1 MAVIDQYKQIQ
12 ENIANRK
19 PTENALAKAKY
30 YGYTEDQINQEM
42 NKLQP
47 NTAPQPV
54 STPQI
59 TPTPATIAPQP
70 QVAQTPQT
78 AQQPTPQVAGTTI
91 QPAVTTPTATVEKDI
106 LSPNVTGYVNPN
118 QAKLEQAN
126 LNKLNSNVSL
136 YSTGKSLYDAVQ
148 GGSLL
153 PWTKEFTDLT
163 TRNPNVLAEYN
174 QIKAEKEKND
184 TVKTLGQAIVW
195 EPIAPKPSNALEQLV
210 SFFTKSMDTD
220 VAGEYQNSVIK
231 NPAYQNSIQTLNGIN
246 QQIADNNKNINAL
259 REDVRK
265 KYSAWT
271 PESLIASAIA
281 REARPL
287 IEQGQYLTQLQQNA
301 QAEMTR
307 LFEEN
312 KQVFDLKQEEITNNR
327 NIALQLYGTIRA
339 EEIRAEGLAIK
350 DKELKQQMEK
360 AKTEQEYNQLKDQ
373 RDYNLKV
380 AEALSKEDYQNRQ
393 LELQGRTKASD
404 YLKFEVENEDWSKST
419 VYRNPTNWQEISPWN
434 VYGNTPSTSQ
444 GQDAPIGKI
453 YNYFSPAWQA
463 LLSVPDGTV
472 VPTRLGEVSPQN
484 AQVRGKECAEFVNDI
499 YGNLLP
505 SKLGSTYQDKLA
517 VCNEPTGGI
526 GSVAAWKPQGS
537 GTFGHVGIIVD
548 EDANNYYIK
557 SSNYTPWTVTTVPV
571 PKDNINNFYTPKEI
585 KTAQSQED
593 IWPKATRYANGNV
606 RTADGILYTN
616 KEVSAINKDI
626 IKNDNYKAILTSQD
640 LNDKLTQFEEVFKK
654 YGTEVGLD
662 KLKFNRTGATALQNT
677 YTSLLLTAKEFF
689 NLWVLNWPDLAI
701 LTAGMPSPVEFELPS
716 EWWRTTTVPWTFLNS
731 KVEEWIERMRQMIKQ
746 KLDRDYSTV
755 NQSFWE
761 FGEVLPALRNAK
773 SVYQSFSPEMED
785 VNTFTN
791 QNK

>member
-1 MAVIDQYKQIQ
+1 MSPVIDQYKQIQ
-12 ENIANRK
+12 QNIAERK
-19 PTENALAKAKY
+19 QPTESQLNKANY
-30 YGYTEDQINQEM
+30 YGFTPEQVAQEM

-47 NTAPQPV
+47 ATPQTPAPQPV
-54 STPQI
+54 A
-59 TPTPATIAPQP
+59 PTPAPIAPQP
-70 QVAQTPQT
+70 APVQPNEVAW
-78 AQQPTPQVAGTTI
+78 TTI
-91 QPAVTTPTATVEKDI
+91 QAPAPVVPEVKAPEPKMVD
-106 LSPNVTGYVNPN
+106 TGYVNSA
-118 QAKLEQAN
+118 QGKLEQAN
-126 LNKLNSNVSL
+126 LNKFNSNLSL

-148 GGSLL
+148 WGSLL

-163 TRNPNVLAEYN
+163 TRNPQVLAEYN
-174 QIKAEKEKND
+174 QIKTEKDKID
-184 TVKTLGQAIVW
+184 TVNTLGKAILW
-195 EPIAPKPSNALEQLV
+195 ETITPKPSNALEQLV
-210 SFFTKSMDTD
+210 SFFTKSMNTD
-220 VAGEYQNSVIK
+220 VASEYQNSVIN
-231 NPAYQNSIQTLNGIN
+231 NPAYQASIQQMNGIN

-259 REDVRK
+259 RDDVRK
-265 KYSAWT
+265 KYSAWA

-339 EEIRAEGLAIK
+339 EEIRAEDLAIK
-350 DKELKQQMEK
+350 DKELQQEMEQ
-360 AKTEQEYNQLKDQ
+360 ARTEQEYLEAKDK

-380 AEALSKEDYQNRQ
+380 AEALSREDYQNRQ

-404 YLKFEVENEDWSKST
+404 YLKFEVENEDGSKST
-419 VYRNPTNWQEISPWN
+419 IYRNPTNWQEISPWN

-444 GQDAPIGKI
+444 GQDAPIGKVF
-453 YNYFSPAWQA
+453 NLFSPTGQA
-463 LLSVPDGTV
+463 LLWVPDGTV

-484 AQVRGKECAEFVNDI
+484 AQVRGKECAEFVNDV
-499 YGNLLP
+499 YGDLLP
-505 SKLGSTYQDKLA
+505 KKLGSTYQDKLA

-526 GSVAAWKPQGS
+526 GSVAAWKPEGS
-537 GTFGHVGIIVD
+537 GNFWHTGIIVD
-548 EDANNYYIK
+548 EDANNYYVK

-571 PKDNINNFYTPKEI
+571 PKDNINNFYTPEQI
-585 KTAQSQED
+585 KNIQSQED

-606 RTADGILYTN
+606 RTADGVLYTN

-640 LNDKLTQFEEVFKK
+640 LNDKLTQFEEVFNK

-731 KVEEWIERMRQMIKQ
+731 KVEEWINRMRQMIKQ

-785 VNTFTN
+785 VNSFIN
-791 QNK
+791 Q

>member
-1 MAVIDQYKQIQ
+1 MAYDLNQILTTAQ
-12 ENIANRK
+12 TNLANKTPIPIQNPVWGNITWV
-19 PTENALAKAKY
+19 PTPTITNVPA
-30 YGYTEDQINQEM
+30 
-42 NKLQP
+42 QP
-47 NTAPQPV
+47 NMSVAPAPV
-54 STPQI
+54 
-59 TPTPATIAPQP
+59 PTPAPVTPQP
-70 QVAQTPQT
+70 PVAPAPAPVAPAPAPVKAPMAETPKLT
-78 AQQPTPQVAGTTI
+78 PEQQFQQKEMQKINDKISVYSSGEQLYNAI
-91 QPAVTTPTATVEKDI
+91 QW
-106 LSPNVTGYVNPN
+106 
-118 QAKLEQAN
+118 
-126 LNKLNSNVSL
+126 
-136 YSTGKSLYDAVQ
+136 
-148 GGSLL
+148 GGIL
-153 PWTKEFTDLT
+153 PWSKEFTALSQMKPEVIQQYNEVKKQKD
-163 TRNPNVLAEYN
+163 NYN
-174 QIKAEKEKND
+174 Q
-184 TVKTLGQAIVW
+184 VKVLGEAIVG
-195 EPIAPKPSNALEQLV
+195 EVTPPKESTALQDLLNYFQKDLSTDIAQ
-210 SFFTKSMDTD
+210 D
-220 VAGEYQNSVIK
+220 YQSAVTN
-231 NPAYQNSIQTLNGIN
+231 NPAYQASVQKFNDING
-246 QQIADNNKNINAL
+246 QIAENNKFITAL
-259 REDVRK
+259 RDDVRK

-287 IEQGQYLTQLQQNA
+287 IEQGQYLAELQSNA
-301 QAEMTR
+301 ESEMTR
-307 LFEEN
+307 IMGEN
-312 KQVFDLKQEEITNNR
+312 KDMFAMRQDDRKQKQ
-327 NIALQLYGTIRA
+327 NIAMQLYGTIRA
-339 EEIRAEGLAIK
+339 EEIRAEDLEIK
-350 DKELKQQMEK
+350 DRELQQEMEQ
-360 AKTEQEYNQLKDQ
+360 ARTEQEYLEAKDK

-404 YLKFEVENEDWSKST
+404 YLKFEVENEDGSKST
-419 VYRNPTNWQEISPWN
+419 IYRNPTNWQEISPWN

-444 GQDAPIGKI
+444 GQDAPIGKVF
-453 YNYFSPAWQA
+453 NLFSPTGQA
-463 LLSVPDGTV
+463 LLGVPDGTV

-484 AQVRGKECAEFVNDI
+484 AQVRGKECAEFVNDV
-499 YGNLLP
+499 YGDLLP
-505 SKLGSTYQDKLA
+505 KKLGSTYQDKLA

-526 GSVAAWKPQGS
+526 GSVAAWKPEGS
-537 GTFGHVGIIVD
+537 GNFWHTGIIVD
-548 EDANNYYIK
+548 EDADNYYVK

-571 PKDNINNFYTPKEI
+571 PKNNINNFYTPEQI
-585 KTAQSQED
+585 KNVQSQED

-606 RTADGILYTN
+606 RTADGVLYTN

-640 LNDKLTQFEEVFKK
+640 LNDKLTQFEEVFNK

-731 KVEEWIERMRQMIKQ
+731 KVEEWINRMRQMIKQ

-785 VNTFTN
+785 VNSFIN
-791 QNK
+791 